1 MPETAINT
9 ITDQFRKGL
18 ARFAGSDRPRIGVE
32 LKLPL
37 VQADGHA
44 ASREEVESL
53 WRFLVD
59 RGWDAQSEDG
69 RLVGATRPGE
79 QNETVGSSETGYCK
93 TEFSL
98 AHADNLLDAENTLRA
113 IRADLD
119 AFHKTSG
126 LHFLG
131 TGLHPVTP
139 PTQDL
144 RVRKKRASV
153 WGDIFRSNTCLPAS
167 EGDDMD
173 LFTVNA
179 GSHVH
184 LSLPPDQALD
194 AVNVFNGFA
203 GAQLALGA
211 NGNVWR
217 NRVDDE
223 HVAAGE
229 LFWDWWELARGRA
242 GVPAAAFTDLEHY
255 ARTVAEMDLLYVKR
269 DGESLT
275 FAESPT
281 LTAFLTAGRYPA
293 RTAAG
298 DTVEITPQEADLD
311 LHNSCYWFN
320 ARISRYFTVENRV
333 HEQQP
338 PGDLLAPAALT
349 TGLSAALP
357 EAREALAR
365 QEWRAL
371 VEARPAAC
379 RHGLDAEIEGRSL
392 HSLATE
398 MVEIAELGLQ
408 RRCFGEERFL
418 SGLHERLRKRSIP
431 SDHNRLLFEQGG
443 APALVAARSLHPA
456 SRL

>member
-1 MPETAINT
+1 MTS
-9 ITDQFRKGL
+9 ITEQFRKGL

-37 VQADGHA
+37 VQTDGQA
-44 ASREEVESL
+44 ASRDEVESL
-53 WRFLVD
+53 WRFLID
-59 RGWDAQSEDG
+59 RGWDAQSEGG

-98 AHADNLLDAENTLRA
+98 AHADNLLEIDDTLRA

-119 AFHKTSG
+119 AFHEASG

-139 PTQDL
+139 PSQDL
-144 RVRKKRASV
+144 RVQKQRASV
-153 WGDIFRSNTCLPAS
+153 WGDIFRSNAYLPAS
-167 EGDDMD
+167 DGDDMD

-184 LSLPPDQALD
+184 LSLPPDQVLD

-217 NRVDDE
+217 NAIDHE
-223 HVAAGE
+223 HVAVGE

-242 GVPAAAFTDLEHY
+242 GIPPAAFTDLDHY
-255 ARTVAEMDLLYVKR
+255 ARSVAEMDLLYVRR
-269 DGESLT
+269 DGEPLT
-275 FAESPT
+275 FAERPT
-281 LTAFLTAGRYPA
+281 LAAFLAAGRHPA

-298 DTVEITPQEADLD
+298 ETVEIIPEDADLD

-338 PGDLLAPAALT
+338 PEDLLAPAAIT

-365 QEWRAL
+365 HKWKSL
-371 VEARPAAC
+371 VEARPRAC
-379 RHGLDAEIEGRSL
+379 RRGLHAEIEGRSL

-398 MVEIAELGLQ
+398 MLAIAELGLQ
-408 RRCFGEERFL
+408 RRGLGEERFL
-418 SGLHERLRKRSIP
+418 SNLHERLRDRRPP
-431 SDHNRLLFEQGG
+431 SDHNRFLFEKGG
-443 APALVAARSLHPA
+443 APALVAGRSLH
-456 SRL
+456 LTH

>member
-1 MPETAINT
+1 MPKTTINT

-18 ARFAGSDRPRIGVE
+18 ARFAGHHRPRIGVE

-37 VQADGHA
+37 VQADGQA

-98 AHADNLLDAENTLRA
+98 AHADNLLDVDDTLRA

-119 AFHKTSG
+119 AFHETSG

-139 PTQDL
+139 PSQDL
-144 RVRKKRASV
+144 RVRKQRASV
-153 WGDIFRSNTCLPAS
+153 WGNIFRSNTCLPVS

-184 LSLPPDQALD
+184 LSLAPEHAFD

-211 NGNVWR
+211 NGNIWR
-217 NRVDDE
+217 NRIDDE
-223 HVAAGE
+223 LVAAGE

-255 ARTVAEMDLLYVKR
+255 AQTVADMDLLYVKR

-275 FAESPT
+275 FPERPT
-281 LTAFLTAGRYPA
+281 LASFLAGGRHPA
-293 RTAAG
+293 RTVGG
-298 DTVEITPQEADLD
+298 DTVEITPEAADLD

-338 PGDLLAPAALT
+338 PEDLLAPAALT

-365 QEWRAL
+365 HQWSSL
-371 VEARPAAC
+371 IEARPAAC
-379 RHGLDAEIEGRSL
+379 RHGLGAEVDGLSL
-392 HSLATE
+392 HSLSSE
-398 MVEIAELGLQ
+398 MLEIAELGLK
-408 RRCFGEERFL
+408 RRGLGEERYL
-418 SGLHERLRKRSIP
+418 SGLHERLRQRRTP
-431 SDHNRLLFEQGG
+431 SDQNRLLFEQGG

-456 SRL
+456 S